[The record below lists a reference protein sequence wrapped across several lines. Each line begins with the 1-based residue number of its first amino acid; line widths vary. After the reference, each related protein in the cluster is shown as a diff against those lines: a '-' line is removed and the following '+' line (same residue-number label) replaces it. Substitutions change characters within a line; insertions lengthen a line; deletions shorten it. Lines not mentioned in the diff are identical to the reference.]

1 MSSRLNFAF
10 VLLALLAAVSSSVAQ
25 ILSFRNYTSKDGL
38 LANGIR
44 PLFQDSRGYLWIGTA
59 EGVSVYDGAAFINYR
74 TGNGLSMNH
83 ITCITESRASP
94 GAIWIGTQGGGLNTF
109 ANGRFAAVH
118 LDSTDESKF
127 VNALMEDSFGTM
139 WCGTAGG
146 VYQIRDNR
154 VIPFKTE
161 GESLSAVDIVE
172 AADGAV
178 WIGFE
183 RVVYIYSPQKQ
194 GTTHIELSLSQ
205 KGSVQCLFADREGN
219 VWIGTRDGLL
229 LQFSGTALISR
240 RRIADDYLW
249 QIFDDPLGNL
259 WICSESGILK
269 MVKSPVASGKI
280 ARYTVENGLPENR
293 IISGLLDREGNF
305 WFGTP
310 SKGLCKWANKNILT
324 FPLTALPGEHYYHPP
339 AAVSGEGHF
348 WVIAGD
354 GLREIWNDEKGNWRE
369 HLHRFSQPG
378 RQRHLSSV
386 SVDAKSRLWV
396 GFIDSDIHGYEVTSR
411 PDRASHLTLA
421 KNLRIGVELPKATRQ
436 CFFVDENNRMW
447 LSLEG
452 MGILQIELNGEPKTL
467 ATYTMKEGLP
477 DHSIRAIYE
486 DRQGNMWFGG
496 YEGGVAVLSPS
507 GKMRKFTRV
516 EGLPDEHVRAIH
528 QDRDGSIWI
537 GTRDGGLAV
546 YAGGKFK
553 TISVNEG
560 LLSNTIWSIGEDD
573 DDSAPRPKGV
583 EAERERGRLW
593 VGTAL
598 GMQSLDKNKLQPLPI
613 RNDLLIGAVHGCG
626 VYRNRLVWMATA
638 EAFAIYDFAGE
649 APNLTPPPIH
659 LTRMLMNAET
669 IDLRNKLD
677 FPHHQNHCTIEFTG
691 ISLKDE
697 KATRYQYRLLG
708 VVPDWCPPTSQRAV
722 TFATLEP
729 GAYTFEVRAINN
741 DGVHSL
747 RPATAT
753 FTILPPFWQR
763 WWFRILVSVTIIAIL
778 AALYQYRVAKLL
790 EIERTRLRIARDLHD
805 EVGSTLSSISYFAQA
820 IRNAVDARVLNG
832 SEKFLSLIAESS
844 SSAREA
850 ISDII
855 WSIDPTNDDWEK
867 ISAKLRRYAADLF
880 ESKAIRYQIDLPTSF
895 PLDKI
900 RMERRR
906 HFWLIFKEMVTNA
919 AKHSRCTEVQIE
931 LSAHGKLLRLLVQDN
946 GIGLDPELPT
956 NGNGVH
962 NIRARAQSLRAHLDL
977 QTLPGAGTR
986 WEITFPA

>member
-10 VLLALLAAVSSSVAQ
+10 VLLALLAAVSSSIGQ

-59 EGVSVYDGAAFINYR
+59 EGVSVYDGAAFTNYR
-74 TGNGLSMNH
+74 TGDGLSMNH
-83 ITCITESRASP
+83 ITCITESRISP
-94 GAIWIGTQGGGLNTF
+94 GAIWIGTQGGGINTF

-118 LDSTDESKF
+118 LDSTDESKI

-146 VYQIRDNR
+146 VYQIHGNR
-154 VIPFKTE
+154 VMPFKTG
-161 GESLSAVDIVE
+161 GESLSGVDVVE
-172 AADGAV
+172 AADSTV

-183 RVVYIYSPQKQ
+183 RVVYVYSPQKQ
-194 GTTHIELSLSQ
+194 STTRIELSLSQ
-205 KGSVQCLFADREGN
+205 KGKVQCMFADREGN

-229 LQFSGTALISR
+229 LQFRGMALISR
-240 RRIADDYLW
+240 RRIAGDYLW
-249 QIFDDPLGNL
+249 QIFDDPFGNL

-269 MVKSPVASGKI
+269 MAKQQVASGKI
-280 ARYTVENGLPENR
+280 IRYTVENGLPENR
-293 IISGLLDREGNF
+293 IISGWRDREGNF

-310 SKGLCKWANKNILT
+310 SKGLCKWASKNLLT
-324 FPLTALPGEHYYHPP
+324 FPIALLPGSHYYNPP
-339 AAVSGEGHF
+339 AAVDESGHF
-348 WVIAGD
+348 WAIAGD

-378 RQRHLSSV
+378 RQRQLSSV
-386 SVDAKSRLWV
+386 SVDAKGRLWI
-396 GFIDSDIHGYEVTSR
+396 GFLDSDICGYEVASR
-411 PDRASHLTLA
+411 PDRPSHLALA
-421 KNLRIGVELPKATRQ
+421 KNLRIGVELPQATRQ

-452 MGILQIELNGEPKTL
+452 MGILQIELNGEPKAL
-467 ATYTMKEGLP
+467 ATYVMKDGLP

-486 DRQGNMWFGG
+486 DRQGNLWFGG

-507 GKMRKFTRV
+507 DGKEKLLRKFTRAD
-516 EGLPDEHVRAIH
+516 GLPDEHVRAIH
-528 QDRDGSIWI
+528 QDHEGRIWI

-546 YAGGKFK
+546 YAAGKFQ
-553 TISVNEG
+553 TISVNDG

-573 DDSAPRPKGV
+573 DD
-583 EAERERGRLW
+583 RLW

-598 GMQSLDKNKLQPLPI
+598 GMQSLDKNKLRPLPI

-649 APNLTPPPIH
+649 APNLAPPPIH

-669 IDLRNKLD
+669 IDLRSALE

-708 VVPDWCPPTSQRAV
+708 VVPDWCSPASQRAV

-747 RPATAT
+747 RPAAVN

-763 WWFRILVSVTIIAIL
+763 WWFRILAGVAIVTML
-778 AALYQYRVAKLL
+778 AALYQYRIAKLL
-790 EIERTRLRIARDLHD
+790 ENERTRLRIARDLHD

-832 SEKFLSLIAESS
+832 SEKFLALILESS
-844 SSAREA
+844 SHAKEA
-850 ISDII
+850 IGDII
-855 WSIDPTNDDWEK
+855 WSIEPANDNWEK
-867 ISAKLRRYAADLF
+867 ISAKLRRYASELL
-880 ESKAIRYQIDLPTSF
+880 ESKAIRYQIDLPISF
-895 PLDKI
+895 PLDKM

-919 AKHSRCTEVQIE
+919 AKHSQCTEVKIQ
-931 LSAHGKLLRLLVQDN
+931 LAAHGKLLGLTVQDN